1 MKKYRKLSLL
11 LAVFMI
17 ASLFTGCSKEE
28 KELIDA
34 FIKSQEILS
43 VEGTSNMTFNL
54 KAEGLDEETQVI
66 FDEIANQINDM
77 KLSINQKSVTNKDQ
91 TAAKAQIDANVQAA
105 GMSFDSSIWV
115 DVDMSGDKLVLKEIF
130 KLPSMLMSLI
140 PGAAGKDYLVLDFD
154 TMNESIAN
162 MEGNITQPVNF
173 NETMAIAMK
182 YQDKFKDAFI
192 EYIKKYDF
200 DPSVVTKL
208 DNKTVNGENIK
219 YYQVALDNDTFKD
232 FLKYT
237 TISMLK
243 DEKIIP
249 LFKEYMTELM
259 NMVGEEMPKELSITE
274 NVGEMVQKTQEFFE
288 KIEGLTILG
297 EDGIRITYGINK
309 DGYFVSE
316 EGKMDFLIDTKQ
328 FASLVPGAMGGNEFL
343 QKTVTPVF
351 KLSISYDSK
360 MNNINEDL
368 EITMPTT
375 TEENSIDYMDLIET
389 MISTSEQFSNVEQIS
404 DGQQKQELIVI
415 VEGKLVEFMNEP
427 ILVDNHYLVST
438 RDMADAFDAT
448 INWNGKTKQLTIV
461 KDEKEITFDTPII
474 RENVSYIPLRD
485 IATGLGYTLE
495 WEEELQM
502 MFIDK

>member
-1 MKKYRKLSLL
+1 MKKYKKLSLL

-17 ASLFTGCSKEE
+17 ASMFTGCSKEE
-28 KELIDA
+28 KELVDA

-66 FDEIANQINDM
+66 FDQIANQMNDM
-77 KLSINQKSVTNKDQ
+77 KLSISQKSVVNKDQ
-91 TAAKAQIDANVQAA
+91 TVAKAQIDANVQAA

-115 DVDMSGDKLVLKEIF
+115 DLDMSGDELVLKEIF

-140 PGAAGKDYLVLDFD
+140 PGAAEKEYLVLDFN
-154 TMNESIAN
+154 TMNKSIAN
-162 MEGNITQPVNF
+162 LEGNIAQPVDF

-192 EYIKKYDF
+192 EYIKKYDS
-200 DPSVVTKL
+200 DLSVVTKL
-208 DNKTVNGENIK
+208 DNKKVNGENIK

-237 TISMLK
+237 AISILK
-243 DEKIIP
+243 DENIIP
-249 LFKEYMTELM
+249 LFKEYMTEIM
-259 NMVGEEMPKELSITE
+259 NMAGEEMPVSITE

-297 EDGIRITYGINK
+297 EDGILITYGINE

-328 FASLVPGAMGGNEFL
+328 FASLVPDAMGGNELL
-343 QKTVTPVF
+343 QEMATPVF

-360 MNNINEDL
+360 MSNINEDL
-368 EITMPTT
+368 EITIPTT
-375 TEENSIDYMDLIET
+375 TEKNSMDYMELIET
-389 MISTSEQFSNVEQIS
+389 MVSASEDYSDVAQIPQ
-404 DGQQKQELIVI
+404 GQQKQELIVI
-415 VEGKLVEFMNEP
+415 VEDELVEFINEP

-438 RDMADAFDAT
+438 RDMADAFGAT
-448 INWNGKTKQLTIV
+448 INWNEKTKQITIV
-461 KDEKEITFDTPII
+461 KDEKEITFGSPII
-474 RENVSYIPLRD
+474 RGNVSYIPLRD

-495 WEEELQM
+495 WEQEAQM
-502 MFIDK
+502 MFIYK